1 MKNEGVKTKIY
12 AGVVTILLLT
22 AMTGVGVLYDMRGDL
37 QSNLNSEKLNSEKL
51 LSEKLKLDK
60 EIFELTNRLREMGG
74 KNSELLSQLDM
85 ASNKVAQQD
94 KTINKLQK
102 ENNNLKGIK
111 KEVDAMK
118 KLRDQL
124 QAEVDA
130 LKSSNQTLAD
140 ANSEMKKSLK
150 ELEAENDA
158 LKEKLKNAAV
168 LKAGNFRV
176 DVLRKNQSKL
186 TVKARKT
193 HEVSVSFDLPKSA
206 MATLGKNNLYMV
218 ITSPSGKPV
227 ADEGAAKKVVLPEGV
242 KTEITPTVTKEIDLG
257 KGPQRLTIAYS
268 PDGDMEQG
276 IYKVELYTED
286 LYLGSSQ
293 FRLMK

>member
-1 MKNEGVKTKIY
+1 MKSEGVKTKIY

-22 AMTGVGVLYDMRGDL
+22 ALTGVGVLYDMRGDL
-37 QSNLNSEKLNSEKL
+37 QGSLNSEKLNSEKL

-60 EIFELTNRLREMGG
+60 EIIELTNSIHQLGS
-74 KNSELLSQLDM
+74 KNTELLSQLDM

-94 KTINKLQK
+94 KTLNKLQK

-118 KLRDQL
+118 KFRDQL
-124 QAEVDA
+124 QAEVNT
-130 LKSSNQTLAD
+130 LKSTNQTLAD
-140 ANSEMKKSLK
+140 SNSKMIKSLQD
-150 ELEAENDA
+150 LEAENDA
-158 LKEKLKNAAV
+158 LKEQLKNAAV

-206 MATLGKNNLYMV
+206 MASLGKNNLYLV
-218 ITSPSGKPV
+218 ITSPSGKPF
-227 ADEGAAKKVVLPEGV
+227 ADEGTVKKVVLPEGI

-268 PDGDMEQG
+268 PDGDMEEG
-276 IYKVELYTED
+276 IYKVALYTED
-286 LYLGSSQ
+286 LYLGGSQ

>member
-1 MKNEGVKTKIY
+1 MKSEGAKTKIY

-22 AMTGVGVLYDMRGDL
+22 ALTGVGVLYDMRGNL
-37 QSNLNSEKLNSEKL
+37 QIDLNSEKLNSEKL

-60 EIFELTNRLREMGG
+60 EILELQNNLRDLGS
-74 KNSELLSQLDM
+74 KNTELLSQVDM
-85 ASNKVAQQD
+85 ASNKVTQQD
-94 KTINKLQK
+94 KTISKLQK
-102 ENNNLKGIK
+102 ENNNLKGMK

-130 LKSSNQTLAD
+130 LKNTNQNLAN
-140 ANSEMKKSLK
+140 ANIEMKKSLQ

-168 LKAGNFRV
+168 LKASNFRV
-176 DVLRKNQSKL
+176 DVLRKNQSRL
-186 TVKARKT
+186 TVKAHKT

-206 MATLGKNNLYMV
+206 MASLGKNNLYMV

-227 ADEGAAKKVVLPEGV
+227 ADEGAAKKVILPEGV

-268 PDGDMEQG
+268 PDGNMEQG

>member
-1 MKNEGVKTKIY
+1 MNNEGVKTKIY

-22 AMTGVGVLYDMRGDL
+22 AITGASVLYDMRGDL
-37 QSNLNSEKLNSEKL
+37 QISLNSEKLNSEKL
-51 LSEKLKLDK
+51 LSEKLNLDK
-60 EIFELTNRLREMGG
+60 EILDLKNNLLELGG
-74 KNSELLSQLDM
+74 KNNELLAQVD
-85 ASNKVAQQD
+85 AAATKAAQQD
-94 KTINKLQK
+94 KTVNKLQK

-111 KEVDAMK
+111 KEVDALK

-124 QAEVDA
+124 QMEVA
-130 LKSSNQTLAD
+130 TLKD
-140 ANSEMKKSLK
+140 ANKVLAGANDQMKKSIQ
-150 ELEAENDA
+150 ELEAENNA
-158 LKEKLKNAAV
+158 LKEKLKGAAV

-193 HEVSVSFDLPKSA
+193 HEISVSFELPKSA
-206 MATLGKNNLYMV
+206 MASLGKNNLYMV
-218 ITSPSGKPV
+218 ITSPSGKPI
-227 ADEGAAKKVVLPEGV
+227 ADEGAVKKTVLPEGV

-257 KGPQRLTIAYS
+257 KGPQRLIIAYS

-286 LYLGSSQ
+286 LYLGGSQ